1 MQHKV
6 LLNIA
11 STSKLDEHQHKQSGN
26 DLVFNQRGGMMK
38 TPGAF
43 AKMQTDCDYPDY
55 PTASENKRRDSQPF
69 TVASGSED
77 PSHAVAM

>member
-1 MQHKV
+1 MHKV

-11 STSKLDEHQHKQSGN
+11 STSKLEEHQHKQSVN
-26 DLVFNQRGGMMK
+26 DLIFNQRGDMMK

-43 AKMQTDCDYPDY
+43 NKKAGGDYPDY
-55 PTASENKRRDSQPF
+55 PTASENKRRDSQRF
-69 TVASGSED
+69 TVVSGSED